1 LRDPGAILFLSCY
14 ELGHQPLSLA
24 SPAALLRRAGYEPA
38 LLDLSQAK
46 LDDEAVRRARLIAV
60 SVPMHTALRLG
71 VRAAERIRAL
81 NPEARLCFY
90 GLYASLNAEA
100 LFRRGIDAVAGGEV
114 EEPLLRLAQSAERG
128 DAGPVPG
135 IRTAAH
141 AASPWLERIPFEVP
155 DRGGLPPLDR
165 YVRLEVDG
173 ETRVAGQVEASRGC
187 LHLCRHCPIPPVYG
201 GRFFVV
207 PRETVLAD
215 IRQQVEAGAA
225 HISFGD
231 PDFLNGPGHVM
242 AVARALHAEFP
253 AVTFDVT
260 AKIEH
265 LLRHRDHLPELR
277 DLGCLFIVS
286 AVESLNDGLLAI
298 LDKGHTRDDVETALR
313 LTEAA
318 GLTLRP
324 TFVPFTPW
332 TSLDDYRDL
341 LAFIEDWDLV
351 DAIDPVQLS
360 IRLLV
365 PPGSL
370 LAEHPAFL
378 PFRGPLDEARF
389 TYRWTHPDAR
399 LERLHR
405 DVTAIVERAAQSA
418 EAAAD
423 TFEHVAV
430 AAGRA
435 RAAGGRAA
443 GRVAAATDRAAID
456 GPVPRSLRMPPARR
470 DKGRAPRLTEPWF
483 C

>member
-1 LRDPGAILFLSCY
+1 VAPQPAARSLPDGTSLKDPGSVLLVSCY

-24 SPAALLRRAGYEPA
+24 SPAALLRRAGFAPA
-38 LLDLSQAK
+38 LLDLSQSR
-46 LDDEAVRRARLIAV
+46 LEEEAVRRARLIAV
-60 SVPMHTALRLG
+60 AVPMHTALRLG

-81 NPEARLCFY
+81 NPSARLCFY

-100 LFRRGIDAVAGGEV
+100 LLRRGIDAVAGGEA
-114 EEPLLRLAQSAERG
+114 EEPLLRLAESLERG
-128 DAGPVPG
+128 EDGPVPG
-135 IRTAAH
+135 VRTAAH
-141 AASPWLERIPFEVP
+141 ASDPWLEKIPFEVP
-155 DRGGLPPLDR
+155 ERGGLPPLDR
-165 YVRLEVDG
+165 YVRLDIHG
-173 ETRVAGQVEASRGC
+173 GTRVAGQVEASRGC

-207 PRETVLAD
+207 PLEIVLAD
-215 IRQQVEAGAA
+215 VRKQVEAGAA
-225 HISFGD
+225 HITFGD
-231 PDFLNGPGHVM
+231 PDFLNGPRHSL

-253 AVTFDVT
+253 TLTFDVT

-265 LLRHRDHLPELR
+265 LIRHRDVLPELE

-286 AVESLNDGLLAI
+286 AVESLNDVVLAI
-298 LDKGHTRDDVETALR
+298 LDKGHTRADVETALR
-313 LTEAA
+313 LTDAA

-332 TSLDDYRDL
+332 SSLGDYRSL
-341 LAFIEDWDLV
+341 LAFIEERDLI

-370 LAEHPAFL
+370 LAGHPAFL
-378 PFRGPLDEARF
+378 PFRGPLDEDRF
-389 TYRWTHPDAR
+389 TFRWTHPDAR
-399 LERLHR
+399 LDSLHLE
-405 DVTAIVERAAQSA
+405 VSTLVERAARSE

-423 TFEHVAV
+423 TFARIV
-430 AAGRA
+430 AAA
-435 RAAGGRAA
+435 DRAAG
-443 GRVAAATDRAAID
+443 D
-456 GPVPRSLRMPPARR
+456 GPAPRPLRANPARR